1 MFKRFKEIKE
11 HIKKTTLVP
20 GSNPHIANRK
30 ANKVPGFARGKQYKN
45 SPQNT
50 GQYKLASVPKEVSSG
65 QSGIWDSSK
74 KDHSKYS
81 KIHQAAY
88 VHEDGVA
95 GGGGAA
101 GSAAGGMVAGVNQTS
116 GSIYKDPNIPY
127 ATQKK
132 KKEDMLR
139 RKKPMMMETLLGFR
153 GFLITEMAQK
163 TTSKTESDDKG
174 KLHELLLAKHLHP
187 DQILPKHHRSES
199 ENEEHAGTPEQVH
212 DRLRKKLGEKYYK
225 EIEKN
230 SKNSSHHAIEHLKNQ
245 GILGG
250 NKKIVNVH
258 WTSNRDQ
265 PNKPGD
271 HEKTTGIK
279 DVNSND
285 DLIFSIAPK
294 DEKKVHGKNY
304 QHYEE
309 GHQAGINSK
318 VHNKPMENPH
328 KKGTPEYKAW
338 DKGYGHGK
346 QVQFHGISAKY
357 GSNKPNLANPGI
369 SSLERIS
376 GANLK
381 KHQKE
386 HDERMEKLYG
396 ETNRSKRHEM
406 YKADLAEIEGAKAKT
421 AKGPKKNPHNPQKK
435 PERYAAWEKGYKHGD
450 LNSAS
455 AKKAAKRAAAA
466 EESSLTMRRNMAR
479 SIENGLINKK
489 DSELRD
495 TVRNMVSPKTVHGS
509 TIVHTVTNDDGSSH
523 PEIHDQ
529 NEMANKHLS
538 QFKNLRVEK
547 GNGISA
553 AIYGDHKTKV
563 DKNGNPLRVRVASLG
578 VKGVS
583 GPHKGTAAAVKLG

>member
-11 HIKKTTLVP
+11 FVNKTTKVTGGRLSKNP
-20 GSNPHIANRK
+20 GYE
-30 ANKVPGFARGKQYKN
+30 RGKQTPYAHTTTGKGHYG
-45 SPQNT
+45 SPKPLGEPHNT
-50 GQYKLASVPKEVSSG
+50 EASGS
-65 QSGIWDSSK
+65 WDSPKK
-74 KDHSKYS
+74 KDHNMYS
-81 KIHQAAY
+81 DIHKSAY

-116 GSIYKDPNIPY
+116 GSIYKDFNIPY
-127 ATQKK
+127 AATQKK

-139 RKKPMMMETLLGFR
+139 RKRPMMMETLLGFR

-212 DRLRKKLGEKYYK
+212 DRLRKKLGENYYK
-225 EIEKN
+225 EIERN
-230 SKNSSHHAIEHLKNQ
+230 SKNSAQHTIEHLKNQ

-285 DLIFSIAPK
+285 DLILSIAPK

-369 SSLERIS
+369 GSLEKIS

-386 HDERMEKLYG
+386 HDERMEKLCG

-406 YKADLAEIEGAKAKT
+406 YKADLAEIEGAKAKA

-495 TVRNMVSPKTVHGS
+495 IVRNMVSPKTVHGS

-529 NEMANKHLS
+529 NEMANEHLS
-538 QFKNLRVEK
+538 QFKNLRVER